1 MRDQPTVSWNDETQR
16 WDDGTHVQPYVPAS
30 PPHPGRLPHPASPDT
45 DAGPD
50 DPDSPDGAAWFTA
63 RGDDDLG
70 KPGPLRG
77 LGRSTLIVSTV
88 GAVLL
93 VSLGIWALVGS
104 GGESDPA
111 LRAPEAAPSA
121 PSAPAQPTGTGEPTA
136 APGWG
141 SPGFMTVTEDDFRIV
156 VPARW
161 ERRVEKGQGDVP
173 VHFYTDP
180 GESRRYVQ
188 VFPVTEEDATPL
200 EVLTIA
206 EKQLFAARDDFQ
218 RQKLAPVADHRGP
231 AAELEYTYDSKA
243 GGEPVRVV
251 YRVFHADSTTLY
263 GVVVSAPDYG
273 WPEQQQILTAAV
285 SEFTLVRNSFSGS

>member
-1 MRDQPTVSWNDETQR
+1 MRDRPTVSWNDETQR
-16 WDDGTHVQPYVPAS
+16 WDDGTHVQPYVAANAPQ
-30 PPHPGRLPHPASPDT
+30 PGRLPQPASGPDFEG
-45 DAGPD
+45 APD
-50 DPDSPDGAAWFTA
+50 DPDRPDGGAWLA
-63 RGDDDLG
+63 PRGDDVLA

-77 LGRSTLIVSTV
+77 LGRTTLIVSAV

-93 VSLGIWALVGS
+93 VSLGIWALVGT

-121 PSAPAQPTGTGEPTA
+121 PSAQPTSTGEPTA
-136 APGWG
+136 APEWG

-161 ERRVEKGQGDVP
+161 ERRVETGRGDVP
-173 VHFYTDP
+173 VHFWTDP
-180 GESRRYVQ
+180 AESRRYVQ

-200 EVLTIA
+200 DVLTIA

-231 AAELEYTYDSKA
+231 AAELEYTYDSKE
-243 GGEPVRVV
+243 GGAPVRVV

-263 GVVVSAPDYG
+263 GVVVSAPDHG

-285 SEFTLVRNSFSGS
+285 GEFTLVRNSFSGS